1 MVDREARTIAPYG
14 SWRSPVTAR
23 LIAEGGVGIA
33 WPQSVGE
40 SLYWVE
46 LRPTED
52 GRYVVVRRDAA
63 GAVADVTFGACP
75 TEAGAHDVTATV
87 RNSSSAPRDYVI
99 TVSWVNATFD
109 VLARAVAVV
118 EQAPPGE
125 EVPAELGATV
135 PDGAAD
141 CTFHVT
147 AGTLD

>member
-1 MVDREARTIAPYG
+1 MTRAIARVA
-14 SWRSPVTAR
+14 VLA
-23 LIAEGGVGIA
+23 
-33 WPQSVGE
+33 
-40 SLYWVE
+40 
-46 LRPTED
+46 
-52 GRYVVVRRDAA
+52 VVVAVTGLGCDGSGNDTTSASTVPAVDPARVSPSDLVTVPPLADGE